1 MKQTNEHLTV
11 AEIFQRIAK
20 VREEENLSIY
30 SQHIREERENRDKD
44 IFRYIVCL
52 YLSPYDYT
60 DTTFLKLKAELG
72 AVDYIINLSAGLPES
87 VDFIIEEPL

>member
-30 SQHIREERENRDKD
+30 SQHIREERENRD